1 MNVPPKAPFASATPE
16 PITVGDECTTASNGD
31 PGIAPVADAVRVA
44 PPDRSESPTAKVSS
58 IDTEAEPEGAGM
70 LVDDGLGV
78 VVVDVPTIVVD
89 VLDVDVLDVDV
100 LVVDV
105 LDVDV
110 VGGVSEPA
118 GRIRNASASTIS
130 GASERA

>member
-1 MNVPPKAPFASATPE
+1 M
-16 PITVGDECTTASNGD
+16 
-31 PGIAPVADAVRVA
+31 RVA
-44 PPDRSESPTAKVSS
+44 PPDRNESPTAIVSS

-70 LVDDGLGV
+70 LEDVDDGLGV
-78 VVVDVPTIVVD
+78 VVVDVLTIDFVVDVLDVD

-105 LDVDV
+105 LDVDVVDV

-130 GASERA
+130 GASERACVKREAETSKVDNS

>member
-1 MNVPPKAPFASATPE
+1 
-16 PITVGDECTTASNGD
+16 
-31 PGIAPVADAVRVA
+31 
-44 PPDRSESPTAKVSS
+44 VSS

-70 LVDDGLGV
+70 LEDVDDGLGV
-78 VVVDVPTIVVD
+78 VVVDVLTIDVVVD

-100 LVVDV
+100 LDVDV
-105 LDVDV
+105 LDVDVVDVDVLDVDVLDVDVVDV

-130 GASERA
+130 SASERACVKREAETSKVDNS

>member
-1 MNVPPKAPFASATPE
+1 
-16 PITVGDECTTASNGD
+16 
-31 PGIAPVADAVRVA
+31 
-44 PPDRSESPTAKVSS
+44 VSS

-70 LVDDGLGV
+70 LEDVDDGLGV
-78 VVVDVPTIVVD
+78 VVVDVLTIDVVVD

-100 LVVDV
+100 LDVDV
-105 LDVDV
+105 LDVDVLDVDVLDVDVVDV

-130 GASERA
+130 SASERACVKREAETSKVDNS